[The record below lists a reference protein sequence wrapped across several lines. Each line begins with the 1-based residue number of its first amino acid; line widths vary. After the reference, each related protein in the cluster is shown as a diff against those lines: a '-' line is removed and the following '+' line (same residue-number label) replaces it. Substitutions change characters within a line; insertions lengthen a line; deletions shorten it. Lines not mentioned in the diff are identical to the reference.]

1 MHRSAAAA
9 LCLFLAPALSAQN
22 APQNP
27 APSAKKPS
35 APKQLSPSEEL
46 QQTIEAAGNDR
57 AALVRNL
64 ENFLQKYP
72 QAPER
77 PQIFRAL
84 VEACLQLRDTPKA
97 ASYAERLVS
106 LTPEDMSITLLA
118 IQLLEKTGDDPAL
131 HRAVNYSSR
140 VIEYVRNSSDNE
152 KSPRVSPEEWAK
164 EKKRDES
171 SLLLV
176 RARLESKLHDGASA
190 RKDAAASYALL
201 QNSAAAE
208 KLGELEELE
217 KNYSLAITEY
227 ARAFSLLDSSAKN
240 EHRRELRQKLGNV
253 WHLAHGSDVGL
264 GDFLLATFDEISSSS
279 APKSKRNA
287 GAKEPFD
294 FVLRKAPAGDAYPL
308 AAQKGKILVVNFWA
322 TWCGPCR
329 ALEPLYEKAAAEF
342 RDDPNVLFLAADCDD
357 DESLVAP
364 YLEEIKPRTT
374 TVFADG
380 LDDLFRVE
388 AFPTVIVLDRTGK
401 VTYRTDGFGDASFV
415 DELSSAVHRALVG
428 SSAATSKM

>member
-1 MHRSAAAA
+1 MLLAAA
-9 LCLFLAPALSAQN
+9 LLLLPQQSTPPQKKTSPAQ
-22 APQNP
+22 
-27 APSAKKPS
+27 S
-35 APKQLSPSEEL
+35 APKPLSPSDEL

-72 QAPER
+72 QASER

-84 VEACLQLRDTPKA
+84 VEACLQLRDTAKA

-118 IQLLEKTGDDPAL
+118 IQLLEKTGDEPAL

-140 VIEYVRNSSDNE
+140 VISYVENSSDNE
-152 KSPRVSPEEWAK
+152 KSPRVSPEQWTA

-171 SLLLV
+171 SLYLV
-176 RARLESKLHDGASA
+176 RARLESKLHDNLSA
-190 RKDAAASYALL
+190 RKDTEASYALSP
-201 QNSAAAE
+201 NSPAAE
-208 KLGELEELE
+208 KLGELDELD
-217 KNYSLAITEY
+217 KHYPSAISNY
-227 ARAFSLLDSSAKN
+227 ARAFSLSDTPAKN

-253 WHLAHGSDVGL
+253 WRLAHGSDAGL

-279 APKSKRNA
+279 APKTRRNA
-287 GAKEPFD
+287 AAKDPFD
-294 FVLRKAPAGDAYPL
+294 FVLRKAPAGSAYPL

-329 ALEPLYEKAAAEF
+329 ALEPFYEKTASGF
-342 RDDPNVLFLAADCDD
+342 RDDPNVLFLSADCDD
-357 DESLVAP
+357 DETLVAP
-364 YLEEIKPRTT
+364 YLDEVKPLTT

-388 AFPTVIVLDRTGK
+388 AFPTVIVLDRSGK
-401 VTYRTDGFGDASFV
+401 VSYRSDGFVGAPFV
-415 DELSSAVHRALVG
+415 DELSSAVRRAL
-428 SSAATSKM
+428 SSAAGATSIPSNP